1 MPDTTVLIVD
11 DNADLARL
19 MTQICRV
26 LGQEAVMAEDME
38 TGLAAQAAEP
48 GIVLALVDVSLP
60 QGHSGFDF
68 VDAATAMKPDLSCV
82 LMSGLGSNADRPA
95 HHDRRGAERCLKPPR
110 GGHHVYNAGHRWRRR
125 R

>member
-38 TGLAAQAAEP
+38 TGLAALAAEP
-48 GIVLALVDVSLP
+48 GIVLALVGVSLP

-95 HHDRRGAERCLKPPR
+95 HHDETPVLKKPIPMDQLKALLD
-110 GGHHVYNAGHRWRRR
+110 GLTAAP
-125 R
+125 